1 MNNPKKSS
9 NHELWSN
16 DRVEMECKEY
26 VAREK
31 PKARE
36 RVVWCSIIT
45 AALMVVAVVAVVVTK
60 AILPMNELLALIVAL
75 FFVVVFL
82 ASISAWNQA
91 MNRLSALSPEVAG
104 EDLGTGALSEA
115 HMDEITEMAKN
126 NPAVKAKIE
135 EWMKT
140 NPSPIFRYR
149 DLIYLNNIAPPSNE
163 LLQKNKLP
171 DLVAAIQ
178 AK

>member
-1 MNNPKKSS
+1 MNSQEKPS

-31 PKARE
+31 PKAKE

-45 AALMVVAVVAVVVTK
+45 AALMVVAVVVTK

-75 FFVVVFL
+75 FFVVLFL
-82 ASISAWNQA
+82 TSISAWNQA
-91 MNRLSALSPEVAG
+91 MERLSALSPEVAG

-115 HMDEITEMAKN
+115 HMDEITEMAKS

-135 EWMKT
+135 EWMKKDA
-140 NPSPIFRYR
+140 SPIFRYR